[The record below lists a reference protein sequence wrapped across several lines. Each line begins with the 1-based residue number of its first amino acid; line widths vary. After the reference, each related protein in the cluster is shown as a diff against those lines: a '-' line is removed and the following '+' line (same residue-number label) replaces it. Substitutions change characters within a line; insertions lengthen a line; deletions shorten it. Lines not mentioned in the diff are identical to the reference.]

1 MFLYI
6 KALHIIFIVTWFAGL
21 FYMPRLF
28 VYIAEN
34 QLKPEPDKS
43 IINKQLLIMT
53 RRLWYG
59 ITWPSAILTI
69 IFGGWVWY
77 MYPATPSWLWIKLGL
92 VAGLYL
98 YHFSL
103 EVIFRR
109 QAKGTSQYTGDQ
121 MRVWNEVATIFLIPI
136 VMLVVVKDNMSLVYG
151 LVGLLLLIVLLMAA
165 IKIYK
170 RIREK
175 DENQG

>member
-1 MFLYI
+1 
-6 KALHIIFIVTWFAGL
+6 
-21 FYMPRLF
+21 MPRLF

-34 QLKPEPDKS
+34 QAKSEPEKS

-59 ITWPSAILTI
+59 ITWPSAILTL

-77 MYPATPSWLWIKLGL
+77 LYPSTPSWLWIKLGL
-92 VAGLYL
+92 VVGLYL
-98 YHFSL
+98 YHLSL
-103 EVIFRR
+103 EIISRR
-109 QAKGTSQYTGDQ
+109 QANGTSRYTGDQ

-136 VMLVVVKDNMSLVYG
+136 VMLVVVKNNMSLVYG
-151 LVGLLLLIVLLMAA
+151 LVGLFLLIVLLMAA

-175 DENQG
+175 DAGNG